1 MIRTCLSVLPF
12 AAILAVAACSSKEEA
27 APPTKAEASM
37 SSEVSASASSA
48 ADVASDYVGRW
59 TGPEGTSLEVTA
71 REHDYVVSITNLDG
85 PKEFTGTV
93 VGNGIQIERDGQ
105 KFLIQHSNGAQTG
118 MKWLADKRDCV
129 TVTTGEGYCRD

>member
-1 MIRTCLSVLPF
+1 MIRTILS
-12 AAILAVAACSSKEEA
+12 AASVIALLTVAACSPKDDTP
-27 APPTKAEASM
+27 PPTKAEASA

-59 TGPEGTSLEVTA
+59 IGPEGTSLEVTA